1 MRKIVN
7 YKGGWISITKTLPIE
22 GDLIYSKG
30 KLENFKEDKENF
42 PVWTLE
48 SATEDLKLSVDILD
62 MSDIEDRIEDLEE
75 HNIDLENKIGELE
88 YELRYLSNQ
97 LDGVDEDI
105 EVKTLLDQM
114 KISITNKLFKYL
126 TIEQLDELE
135 LKYNLKLKL

>member
-7 YKGGWISITKTLPIE
+7 YKGGWISIIQTLPIE

-62 MSDIEDRIEDLEE
+62 MGDIEDRIEDLEE
-75 HNIDLENKIGELE
+75 HNIDLENKVGELE

-97 LDGVDEDI
+97 LDDVDKDI

-114 KISITNKLFKYL
+114 KLSITNKLFKYL